1 MTMDANTD
9 QSMDLL
15 YQSEADGIKIAIGSR
30 IDPLSYTVEDFFT
43 NYALSAQDNTDC
55 KNPNTSDLI
64 SMPNSNAFIDLNG
77 DCLPDLVLTRQAG
90 TPDEMAKDG
99 SSVKTYY
106 EVYS

>member
-1 MTMDANTD
+1 
-9 QSMDLL
+9 
-15 YQSEADGIKIAIGSR
+15 
-30 IDPLSYTVEDFFT
+30 
-43 NYALSAQDNTDC
+43 
-55 KNPNTSDLI
+55 
-64 SMPNSNAFIDLNG
+64 MPNSNAFIDLNG